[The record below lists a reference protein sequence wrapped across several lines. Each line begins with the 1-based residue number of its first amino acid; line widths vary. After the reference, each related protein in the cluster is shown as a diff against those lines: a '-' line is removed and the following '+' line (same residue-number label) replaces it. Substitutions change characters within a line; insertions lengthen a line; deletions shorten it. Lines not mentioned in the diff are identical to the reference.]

1 MSMLPLAAA
10 AMIAKWV
17 ARPLIERLG
26 YRIVLTSNTLA
37 LGIMLASMGLVS
49 EQTPYWLLLCLLA
62 ILGRSTPC
70 SSPP

>member
-1 MSMLPLAAA
+1 L
-10 AMIAKWV
+10 

-26 YRIVLTSNTLA
+26 YRIVDRQHPA

-62 ILGRSTPC
+62 ILGDQLLAVHRHEHRDPDR
-70 SSPP
+70 PR